1 MAYKHALARRRPSP
15 TPWLAVGDANRENLM
30 NGLLIIDVLA
40 AVFVLIGFQ
49 LAFGRRAGARL
60 AKVRTSDARQP
71 GAPGGPDGETS
82 PEDVASVLRMVGV
95 MIMAFSITGCA
106 FANMIARYAVGPAS

>member
-1 MAYKHALARRRPSP
+1 
-15 TPWLAVGDANRENLM
+15 M
-30 NGLLIIDVLA
+30 NGLLIVDVLA

-60 AKVRTSDARQP
+60 AKARTSDARQP
-71 GAPGGPDGETS
+71 GAGGPDGETS
-82 PEDVASVLRMVGV
+82 AEDLASVLRMVGV
-95 MIMAFSITGCA
+95 MIMAFSITGCV